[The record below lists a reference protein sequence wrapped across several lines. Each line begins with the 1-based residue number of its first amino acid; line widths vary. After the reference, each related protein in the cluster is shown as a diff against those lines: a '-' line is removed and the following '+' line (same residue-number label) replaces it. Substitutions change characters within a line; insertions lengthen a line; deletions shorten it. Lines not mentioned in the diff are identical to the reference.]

1 MKLLFGYTL
10 DYLKRNRRG
19 SLAIM
24 IAILMTATMM
34 SALSGF
40 LYNVYADSVSYIL
53 SQTGN
58 WHGELFD
65 NTPATALNTIE
76 SFDSVEAVLLKGQ
89 WKAASIEDPRRDYLI
104 WRDANAEYWNSMP
117 EGDSCILEGRAPDKV
132 GEIALSKQY
141 FEHHPE
147 LALGDSLTLPIGDRM
162 DADGGVLAPQ
172 NTAKPGERFQASGT
186 VTLTVVGKLDFTTSS
201 NVPAYTALGFLSEA
215 DILPTDDLTVYLRFH
230 NLRDTYKELP
240 KIAAAI
246 GYEPDEYGNYVLRY
260 NADYLSRKNVLSPEQ
275 KELLPLLMASQG
287 FLTYGFIGLLVVS
300 LFVLVIHNAFALSF
314 TARLSQLGIFASAGA
329 TPQQIKQSVV
339 SEALLLTAIPL
350 PIGLIVGQLCI
361 AGFIQYSNQF
371 GTPTGRELMQF
382 AVSPISVLPAI
393 LLTLLTVYWSAL
405 IPARKIAKMCP
416 IDAIRQGETQT
427 FKKPGR
433 FSLATLGHLFGLP
446 GELAATALQ
455 ARKKSYRTATIS
467 LTLSFLTLACF
478 LCINSASE
486 AGNAVYQTEQK
497 KWAEQDV
504 LVTLMNV
511 TTPEDCRAVTQN
523 IDGLPGV
530 KSAVW
535 YNQLNAALWLPE
547 TGFSQEFA
555 EKGGFDEA
563 GKDLPA
569 AQLPLL
575 RDGQRR
581 VKTALLGLDDK
592 TFAAYCATLG
602 IDPAPFY
609 DESTWRSILYHTVTD
624 VTTSTKRNP
633 VRIPFLSLS
642 VGDTITMTEKASDS
656 FEGDFTFS
664 VEIAA
669 VADTLPP
676 IGDAYLGVR
685 YSAVQVMPMSRV
697 TSLGTNF
704 ARNASVK
711 VEGVLQAESPALIT
725 PVRQTVETICE
736 SYFGSGD
743 YELFDQDEYN
753 VTKTAGNATTTA
765 LFGFISALL
774 AIIGLSNAWATVRG
788 TLHARRREF
797 AMLRSVGLP
806 PAELRRMLVLEGMM
820 LGLTPV
826 LLSLPVVIIV
836 QCAFL
841 STNEITFFEWLPF
854 APLLP
859 MLAYLAA
866 VLAAMLG
873 TYIAGCRKLLRENI
887 IEAIKIDS
895 I

>member
-1 MKLLFGYTL
+1 MKLLFGYTF
-10 DYLKRNRRG
+10 DYLKRNRRS

-24 IAILMTATMM
+24 IAVLMTSTMM
-34 SALSGF
+34 STLCSF
-40 LYNVYADSVSYIL
+40 LYNVYADSVSYVL

-65 NTPATALNTIE
+65 DTPATALDTVE
-76 SFDSVEAVLLKGQ
+76 SFDSVEAVLLKGA
-89 WKAASIEDPRRDYLI
+89 WKVASIDDTRRDYLI
-104 WRDANAEYWNSMP
+104 WRDANTEYWSSMP
-117 EGDSCILEGRAPDKV
+117 EGGSCILEGRAPESA

-147 LALGDSLTLPIGDRM
+147 LALGDSLTLPLGDRVA
-162 DADGGVLAPQ
+162 ADGATLAPQ
-172 NTAKPGERFQASGT
+172 TTSKPGEHFEPSGT

-201 NVPAYTALGFLSEA
+201 TVPAYTALGFLNEA

-230 NLRDTYKELP
+230 NMRDTYKELP

-246 GYEPDEYGNYVLRY
+246 GYNPDEYGNYVLRY
-260 NADYLSRKNVLSPEQ
+260 NTDYLSRKNVFSPEQ
-275 KELLPLLMASQG
+275 AALLPLMITTQG
-287 FLTYGFIGLLVVS
+287 FLAYGLIGVFVVA
-300 LFVLVIHNAFALSF
+300 LFVLVIHNAFALSS

-339 SEALLLTAIPL
+339 LEALLLTAIPL
-350 PIGLIVGQLCI
+350 PIGLAIGQGCV
-361 AGFIQYSNQF
+361 AFFIDYCN
-371 GTPTGRELMQF
+371 GLGAPTGRPPMQF
-382 AVSPISVLPAI
+382 ELSAVSILPAI

-405 IPARKIAKMCP
+405 IPARKIAKMSP
-416 IDAIRQGETQT
+416 IAAIRQGETQT

-433 FSLATLGHLFGLP
+433 FSLARLGGLFGLP

-497 KWAEQDV
+497 KWAEQDI

-511 TTPEDCRAVTQN
+511 TTPEDYGAVTQK
-523 IDGLPGV
+523 IDGLSGM

-535 YNQLNAALWLPE
+535 YNQLNAAVWLPE

-555 EKGGFDEA
+555 DKGGFAEA
-563 GKDLPA
+563 EKLLPA

-575 RDGQRR
+575 RDGERR

-592 TFAAYCATLG
+592 SFAAYCATLG
-602 IDPAPFY
+602 LDPAPFY

-624 VTTSTKRNP
+624 ITTSTKRNP

-642 VGDTITMTEKASDS
+642 AGDTIMMTEKAADS
-656 FEGDFTFS
+656 FEGDFTFP

-676 IGDAYLGVR
+676 IGDASLGVR

-697 TSLGTNF
+697 TSLGMNF
-704 ARNASVK
+704 QRNASIK
-711 VEGVLQAESPALIT
+711 VEGVLIAESPAQIT
-725 PVRQTVETICE
+725 RLRQTIETICE

-743 YELFDQDEYN
+743 YELFDEDEYN
-753 VTKTAGNATTTA
+753 SNKAAGQASTTLMFA
-765 LFGFISALL
+765 FLSGLL
-774 AIIGLSNAWATVRG
+774 AVIGLSNAWATVRG

-806 PAELRRMLVLEGMM
+806 PAELRRMLALEGML
-820 LGLTPV
+820 LGLTPI
-826 LLSLPVVIIV
+826 LLGLPVAVTV
-836 QCAFL
+836 QCVFL
-841 STNEITFFEWLPF
+841 STNEITLLEWLPF
-854 APLLP
+854 APVLPLLG
-859 MLAYLAA
+859 YIAA
-866 VLAAMLG
+866 VLAVMLG
-873 TYIAGCRKLLRENI
+873 TYAIGGRKLLAENI
-887 IEAIKIDS
+887 IEAIRAN
-895 I
+895 